1 MWMKYHDDNSN
12 GEDDKEALFWAVHL
26 VCDNLTNPCADM
38 GLTWVLWFKKT
49 ERVEG
54 MVCWDTA
61 KHSEEKL
68 FVVHSDFR
76 SIFLSS

>member
-1 MWMKYHDDNSN
+1 MKYHDDNSN

-38 GLTWVLWFKKT
+38 GLTGVLWFKKT

-54 MVCWDTA
+54 MVC
-61 KHSEEKL
+61 
-68 FVVHSDFR
+68 
-76 SIFLSS
+76 